1 MSVSLRERGPS
12 VPVMVTVVVLAT
24 GEVAIVTFSTLLPGG
39 MVTLGGTLATC
50 GLLLVIAIVG
60 PPDVETALNQIEASE
75 LLPPMTGSISTDT
88 WPRVGIGWD
97 GGGSG
102 GVIASQAR
110 PNRWLRKVPPPLM
123 GTGISMFAPTEANWM
138 VGRIEVATRNPAL
151 VAPVAIG
158 KKPVGKAVVWEFPAV
173 TIASEP
179 DGAAEARERVP

>member
-1 MSVSLRERGPS
+1 
-12 VPVMVTVVVLAT
+12 MVTVVVLAT

-60 PPDVETALNQIEASE
+60 PPDVETALNQIEANE

-123 GTGISMFAPTEANWM
+123 GTGISMFAPAEANWM
-138 VGRIEVATRNPAL
+138 VGRIEVATRNPAV

-158 KKPVGKAVVWEFPAV
+158 KKPVGKAVVCEFPAV

-179 DGAAEARERVP
+179 DGAAETRERVP

>member
-1 MSVSLRERGPS
+1 
-12 VPVMVTVVVLAT
+12 MVTVVVLAT

-60 PPDVETALNQIEASE
+60 PPDVETALNQTEASE

-88 WPRVGIGWD
+88 WPRVGIGWA
-97 GGGSG
+97 GGGFG
-102 GVIASQAR
+102 GVIASQVR

-151 VAPVAIG
+151 GRRLASGRKPAG
-158 KKPVGKAVVWEFPAV
+158 KR
-173 TIASEP
+173 
-179 DGAAEARERVP
+179 AAGRSPP